1 VDAQPE
7 ARGGEELDSSY
18 FVGVPFR
25 RWRVVVGAVVLG
37 LLVGLALPKVV
48 HRHFTATATVVV
60 DPVPTSV
67 VAAHVVTSSVNG
79 LNEQALATSTQVG
92 DRARVLLHSSLSSSR
107 LLSDLTVAPV
117 AKSDL
122 LSFSFVA
129 PSAKQAAQG
138 ANAFA
143 RAYLDQRQA
152 GAQASLASATR
163 SLKAR
168 LSQVSA
174 ALAQAQ
180 AQAKAEAAKAS
191 SPRVANADMAAAQ
204 PVISHLADQES
215 LLSTSLA
222 TASSARVNP
231 GTISQPASASQAK
244 SLSPRLELAA
254 GGLGGLLVGIIA
266 AFAWERLDDRIRPR
280 GAYAHQLGLPPLAV
294 VGGRRGR
301 ARRKEPIAAAL
312 RPRGRTAA
320 AYGRLAALLTQVRG
334 QGQGGVLVVASPTEP
349 EAALTVAANLAAS
362 LARGGGEVTLVST
375 DPTCRP
381 EARPG
386 LDGHLEAPSPGANGN
401 GAGPRGLM
409 LMDLGDRGQEGLAPW
424 RHQVQA
430 LPGPG
435 RHVILAAPALE
446 SGEGLVVASWAG
458 QALVVAAA
466 GADRASQVTACL
478 EELASLGVE
487 VKGVVVQ
494 GAVSRAR
501 ASRPPARPLAARRPE
516 PSPAPASPALPALGA
531 KPAPSRP

>member
-1 VDAQPE
+1 LEVKVDAQPV
-7 ARGGEELDSSY
+7 ARGGEELEGSY
-18 FVGVPFR
+18 FVGVPLR

-37 LLVGLALPKVV
+37 LLVGLALPKVI
-48 HRHFTATATVVV
+48 HRHYTAMATVVV

-67 VAAHVVTSSVNG
+67 VAGHLVSSSVNG

-92 DRARVLLHSSLSSSR
+92 DRARSLLHSSLSSSR
-107 LLSDLTVAPV
+107 LLSDLTVTPV

-152 GAQASLASATR
+152 RAQGSLASDTQA
-163 SLKAR
+163 LKAR
-168 LSQVSA
+168 LAQVSSQ
-174 ALAQAQ
+174 LAQAQ
-180 AQAKAEAAKAS
+180 AGAKAEAAKAP
-191 SPRVANADMAAAQ
+191 SPQVASADMAAAQ

-215 LLSTSLA
+215 LLNTSLA

-231 GTISQPASASQAK
+231 GTISQPASSSQAK
-244 SLSPRLELAA
+244 SLSPHLELAA

-280 GAYAHQLGLPPLAV
+280 GAYSHQLGLSPLAV

-301 ARRKEPIAAAL
+301 ARRKEPIATAL
-312 RPRGRTAA
+312 RPGGRAA
-320 AYGRLAALLTQVRG
+320 TAYGRLAALLTQARG
-334 QGQGGVLVVASPTEP
+334 QAPGGVLVVASPTEP
-349 EAALTVAANLAAS
+349 QAALTVAANLAAS
-362 LARGGGEVTLVST
+362 LARRGGEVTLVST

-381 EARPG
+381 GQRLG
-386 LDGHLEAPSPGANGN
+386 LDDHLEAPSPGSN
-401 GAGPRGLM
+401 GAGPRGLI
-409 LMDLGDRGQEGLAPW
+409 LMDLGQRGEEGVASW

-466 GADRASQVTACL
+466 GADRASQVSACL
-478 EELASLGVE
+478 EELALLGVE

-494 GAVSRAR
+494 GAIPRAR
-501 ASRPPARPLAARRPE
+501 ASRPPARPFATPRPQ
-516 PSPAPASPALPALGA
+516 PSSPPALPALGA
-531 KPAPSRP
+531 KPAASRP